1 MKKENKI
8 FLILQNIGKSFM
20 LPIALLP
27 IAGLFLGIGASF
39 SDPKTINSLGV
50 FGVFLAKPI
59 ISNILI
65 LMSQIGNIIFSNLA
79 IIFAAGVAMG
89 MAENEKAGAVISSII
104 SFLTMHQAISAM
116 LFLNSKLVEGAMPS
130 GAINLVCGIRSLDM
144 GVFGGILV
152 GMGVAM
158 LHNKFYKIKLPDILS
173 FFSGTRFIPIISSVV
188 FALVGIS
195 MYFIWPFVQNLM
207 LSLSSLIT
215 KSGYIGTFIFGLIE
229 RSLIPFGLHH
239 VFYLPFW
246 QTQIGGSLYVDGKFV
261 HGAQNIFFAQ
271 LASPNV
277 TKFSVEASKFFT
289 GKFPFMIFGLPGAA
303 LAMFNVAKKNK
314 KKVVGGLLLSATMT
328 SMLTGIT
335 EPIEFTFLFVAP
347 ILYIIHCLFAGISF
361 MLMHIFNVSV
371 GMTFSAGIIDLL
383 LFGIIQGN
391 SKTNWIMILPVGIC
405 YFIMYYF
412 VFKFIIKKMNLITPG
427 REEDE
432 VQSKLFTKNDF
443 NVGTEKNIVSQIV
456 LGLGG
461 VENVL
466 DVGCCISRL
475 RISVKNSEKV
485 SEVILKNT
493 GASGVI
499 KKGTAVQI
507 VYGPKAAVIKSEL
520 EEYIKSL

>member
-1 MKKENKI
+1 
-8 FLILQNIGKSFM
+8 
-20 LPIALLP
+20 
-27 IAGLFLGIGASF
+27 
-39 SDPKTINSLGV
+39 
-50 FGVFLAKPI
+50 
-59 ISNILI
+59 
-65 LMSQIGNIIFSNLA
+65 
-79 IIFAAGVAMG
+79 
-89 MAENEKAGAVISSII
+89 
-104 SFLTMHQAISAM
+104 
-116 LFLNSKLVEGAMPS
+116 
-130 GAINLVCGIRSLDM
+130 
-144 GVFGGILV
+144 
-152 GMGVAM
+152 
-158 LHNKFYKIKLPDILS
+158 
-173 FFSGTRFIPIISSVV
+173 
-188 FALVGIS
+188 
-195 MYFIWPFVQNLM
+195 
-207 LSLSSLIT
+207 
-215 KSGYIGTFIFGLIE
+215 
-229 RSLIPFGLHH
+229 
-239 VFYLPFW
+239 
-246 QTQIGGSLYVDGKFV
+246 
-261 HGAQNIFFAQ
+261 
-271 LASPNV
+271 
-277 TKFSVEASKFFT
+277 
-289 GKFPFMIFGLPGAA
+289 
-303 LAMFNVAKKNK
+303 
-314 KKVVGGLLLSATMT
+314 
-328 SMLTGIT
+328 
-335 EPIEFTFLFVAP
+335 
-347 ILYIIHCLFAGISF
+347 